1 MKTQPF
7 HLEVLAVLLLSVI
20 PWPGPSVFKISCPR
34 DRASV
39 VRRIV
44 HKRWIPILKKY
55 QVELP
60 LECPFHES
68 RDIFRPQQ
76 RAKHQHR
83 PSQWTCGLCGKSFYA
98 EKHLDAHFDNRH
110 KSNVNTAE
118 DAVCLAD
125 YCDIM
130 RCEVLGNRDFESSM
144 DDEDD
149 DGGHLNT
156 DIQVWKENTE
166 QRSTSVV
173 PCSRDVARN
182 NYRSSS
188 SSSTDKS
195 CALAATKNDLQRSY
209 CRRADADVLK
219 NHRLADS
226 SSSYRRN
233 EIAGP
238 ENNSDACD
246 NDDEDEEDG
255 DDDDDDEQDD
265 ENNEDDDEDEEDD
278 EANLVESALPAVD
291 KKQRRR
297 GIHLRKLKSNCKPE
311 ELQKLK
317 LQCEILVRD
326 CIAGLL
332 ANLSVRDFQEIEG
345 ELNRAIC
352 WYLSCDRYWEDTKR
366 QQRQTPWYLL
376 ATFMALFCTSI
387 YACYYVIWVL
397 FNTGDEDRFDN
408 SGSYNDGSLTGT
420 SSLHDQGGHGE
431 GRSIDRRKMDGEDDN
446 LASTNEEMPDHYIY
460 VAYPPELKRRL
471 LESCYNRT
479 TRL

>member
-7 HLEVLAVLLLSVI
+7 HFEVLIVLLLSVI

-44 HKRWIPILKKY
+44 QKRWIPILKKH

-130 RCEVLGNRDFESSM
+130 RCDVLGNRDFESSLV
-144 DDEDD
+144 DDET
-149 DGGHLNT
+149 GHHST

-166 QRSTSVV
+166 QRSTAML
-173 PCSRDVARN
+173 PCDSRGGFARTYPAEKACTIVGGGAVTN
-182 NYRSSS
+182 IQQYCHREDSG
-188 SSSTDKS
+188 
-195 CALAATKNDLQRSY
+195 ALE
-209 CRRADADVLK
+209 
-219 NHRLADS
+219 NHRLPGTA
-226 SSSYRRN
+226 YHV
-233 EIAGP
+233 EIVGP
-238 ENNSDACD
+238 DNKSNACD
-246 NDDEDEEDG
+246 NEEEEEEEDEEEEEEDEDE
-255 DDDDDDEQDD
+255 DDE
-265 ENNEDDDEDEEDD
+265 E
-278 EANLVESALPAVD
+278 NLVEAALPAVN
-291 KKQRRR
+291 KKQRRK
-297 GIHLRKLKSNCKPE
+297 GLHLRKLKANCKPE

-332 ANLSVRDFQEIEG
+332 TNLSVLDFQEIEG

-366 QQRQTPWYLL
+366 QQRHSPCS
-376 ATFMALFCTSI
+376 AA
-387 YACYYVIWVL
+387 
-397 FNTGDEDRFDN
+397 EDRLDET
-408 SGSYNDGSLTGT
+408 GSLDYTDGDIAAT
-420 SSLHDQGGHGE
+420 SSSHDQSGPGE
-431 GRSIDRRKMDGEDDN
+431 GRSSGRRKGEPGDDN
-446 LASTNEEMPDHYIY
+446 APGTNEEMPDHYIY
-460 VAYPPELKRRL
+460 VTYPPELKQRL
-471 LESCYNRT
+471 LDSCYNRT

>member
-44 HKRWIPILKKY
+44 HKRWMPILKKY

-130 RCEVLGNRDFESSM
+130 RCDVLGNRDFESSI
-144 DDEDD
+144 DND
-149 DGGHLNT
+149 DGAGHLNT

-173 PCSRDVARN
+173 PCSRGSRDVSRT
-182 NYRSSS
+182 YRPSA

-195 CALAATKNDLQRSY
+195 CALAAASNSNTQRSY
-209 CRRADADVLK
+209 CRRADGDVLQ
-219 NHRLADS
+219 NNRLVGS
-226 SSSYRRN
+226 PSYHRN

-238 ENNSDACD
+238 ENNSDACEHD
-246 NDDEDEEDG
+246 EEEEEDGEEDDEEEDVEDEE
-255 DDDDDDEQDD
+255 DDDDDE
-265 ENNEDDDEDEEDD
+265 
-278 EANLVESALPAVD
+278 NLVESALPAVD

-317 LQCEILVRD
+317 LHCEILVRD

-376 ATFMALFCTSI
+376 TIFMALFCTSI

-397 FNTGDEDRFDN
+397 FNTGDEDRLDH
-408 SGSYNDGSLTGT
+408 SGNLNYNDGGLMGT
-420 SSLHDQGGHGE
+420 SLLHDQSGPGE
-431 GRSIDRRKMDGEDDN
+431 GRSGDRRKLEGEDDN
-446 LASTNEEMPDHYIY
+446 LAPTNEDMPDHYIY

>member
-44 HKRWIPILKKY
+44 HKRWMPILKKY

-76 RAKHQHR
+76 KAKHQHR

-98 EKHLDAHFDNRH
+98 ERHLDAHFDNRH

-130 RCEVLGNRDFESSM
+130 RCDVLGTRDFENSV
-144 DDEDD
+144 DD
-149 DGGHLNT
+149 DSGHLST
-156 DIQVWKENTE
+156 DIQVWRENTE
-166 QRSTSVV
+166 QQQRQQRQQHHQQRSTSVV
-173 PCSRDVARN
+173 PCESRGLARM
-182 NYRSSS
+182 YPA
-188 SSSTDKS
+188 DKS
-195 CALAATKNDLQRSY
+195 CAIAGGGAMTNLQRY
-209 CRRADADVLK
+209 CRRDDHGDGEMH
-219 NHRLADS
+219 NHRLAR
-226 SSSYRRN
+226 SSYHN
-233 EIAGP
+233 EVAGP
-238 ENNSDACD
+238 DNKSSACD
-246 NDDEDEEDG
+246 GEEDEDEDDEDA
-255 DDDDDDEQDD
+255 
-265 ENNEDDDEDEEDD
+265 EDEE
-278 EANLVESALPAVD
+278 ENLVEAALPAVD

-297 GIHLRKLKSNCKPE
+297 GLHLRKLKSNCKPE

-317 LQCEILVRD
+317 TQCEILVRD

-352 WYLSCDRYWEDTKR
+352 WYLSCDKYWEDTKR
-366 QQRQTPWYLL
+366 QQRHTPWYLL
-376 ATFMALFCTSI
+376 TVFIVMLFSSI
-387 YACYYVIWVL
+387 YACYYVIWVC
-397 FNTGDEDRFDN
+397 FKTADEDRPDGT
-408 SGSYNDGSLTGT
+408 GSVDYNGSTDRSST
-420 SSLHDQGGHGE
+420 SPLHDPSLHGE
-431 GRSIDRRKMDGEDDN
+431 GRLERRKGEHGDEN
-446 LASTNEEMPDHYIY
+446 LPLSSEDMPDHYIY
-460 VAYPPELKRRL
+460 VSYPPELKRRI
-471 LESCYNRT
+471 LERDSPAYSCYNRT